1 MCMPSSARNQLR
13 GKVETIQNAEI
24 LSHIVVRVGDNLI
37 ESVITRTSAELGY
50 VDICVG
56 STNV

>member
-1 MCMPSSARNQLR
+1 MPSSARNQLR

-50 VDICVG
+50 VDVCVG
-56 STNV
+56 YI